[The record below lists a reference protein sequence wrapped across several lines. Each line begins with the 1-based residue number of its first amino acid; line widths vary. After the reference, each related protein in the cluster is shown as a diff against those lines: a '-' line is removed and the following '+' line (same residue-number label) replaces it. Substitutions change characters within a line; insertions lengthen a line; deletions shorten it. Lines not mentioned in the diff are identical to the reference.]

1 VMVGNGAVTVKV
13 AVAVPDAVVMV
24 TVRAPVA
31 AVLAMTKL
39 ADCEDAD
46 PPPAK
51 VAVTPVPLTLM
62 LGLIKFVPV
71 IATGT
76 V

>member
-1 VMVGNGAVTVKV
+1 MVGAGEVTVKL
-13 AVAVPDAVVMV
+13 AVAEPPDVVIV
-24 TVRAPVA
+24 TVYVPVA

>member
-1 VMVGNGAVTVKV
+1 MVGNAPVTVKV
-13 AVAVPDAVVMV
+13 AVAEPLAVAIV
-24 TVRAPVA
+24 TVYAPVV

-39 ADCEDAD
+39 ADCAVAD
-46 PPPAK
+46 PPPAN

-62 LGLIKFVPV
+62 LGLFRFVPV
-71 IATGT
+71 MVTGT